1 MGEIKHTARF
11 AEIERIFGDYFNSHL
26 APVMRDTQD
35 YLNRKQ
41 VEEMAAYSTSA
52 AGILGSMAA
61 AANPMMDPYQTLKVT
76 GEWNS
81 KTTEDYIEMCKDK
94 IANNKEIQADLTIM
108 ANEWRTAVVDEIGR
122 ERYDELS
129 GQLGGDLAYA
139 YTEYR
144 IGELMM
150 GKMVKDN
157 MPKSSAEYIMRK
169 AAQNTL
175 FGLSYTLNQSPLAA
189 EIERRGEAAYKPS
202 KLEKGTGKVI
212 GASIDAISLGGAGS
226 WASFA
231 KFVGVDLA
239 FSALTSSKDKTGN
252 TASVEDCIS
261 KGVFGS
267 ERNVFD
273 RFRKDANE
281 IRANDNPYIIATN
294 ERLTKKIPV
303 QGFDFR
309 DWMSHNAQAK
319 MLFDF
324 IAGKVLCALSGGVD
338 SSVCAAMLAK
348 AIGKQ
353 LTCVFVDHG
362 LLRKNEREEVCAV
375 FGEGGQFDINFICVD
390 ARERF
395 YSKLAGVTAPEGK
408 RKIIGEEFIRVFE
421 EEAKK
426 IGAVD
431 YLAQGTIY
439 PDVVE
444 SGLGGESATIKSHH
458 NVGGLPDFVDFKEIV
473 EPLRDLF
480 KDEVRQSGREL
491 GLPENLVARQP
502 FPGPGLAIRIIG
514 DVTPE
519 KVAIVQD
526 ADAIYR
532 EEVDKLPM
540 SERPSQYFAALT
552 NMRSVGVMGD
562 ERTYDYAI
570 ALRAVTTTDFMTAE
584 VTMLPPATI
593 TTAANRI
600 VNEVKHINRVLF
612 DYTTKPPAT
621 IEFE

>member
-41 VEEMAAYSTSA
+41 AEEMAAYSTSA

-81 KTTEDYIEMCKDK
+81 KTTEDYLEMCREK
-94 IANNKEIQADLTIM
+94 IANNKEIQADLALL
-108 ANEWRTAVVDEIGR
+108 ANEWRSTVVDEIGR

-129 GQLGGDLAYA
+129 GQLGCDLAYA

-212 GASIDAISLGGAGS
+212 GASIDAISLGGTGS

-231 KFVGVDLA
+231 KFVGADLA

-273 RFRKDANE
+273 RFRKEAKE

-303 QGFDFR
+303 QSFDFR

-319 MLFDF
+319 MPFDF
-324 IAGKVLCALSGGVD
+324 IAGQKIKD
-338 SSVCAAMLAK
+338 
-348 AIGKQ
+348 
-353 LTCVFVDHG
+353 
-362 LLRKNEREEVCAV
+362 ERYKDIPMVIAPEYMETYLQDMEKKEEVK
-375 FGEGGQFDINFICVD
+375 GQSALASNPGQSGNTHTAQSVQQ
-390 ARERF
+390 ANETETTEESRED
-395 YSKLAGVTAPEGK
+395 TA
-408 RKIIGEEFIRVFE
+408 I
-421 EEAKK
+421 
-426 IGAVD
+426 
-431 YLAQGTIY
+431 
-439 PDVVE
+439 E
-444 SGLGGESATIKSHH
+444 SG
-458 NVGGLPDFVDFKEIV
+458 
-473 EPLRDLF
+473 
-480 KDEVRQSGREL
+480 Q
-491 GLPENLVARQP
+491 Q
-502 FPGPGLAIRIIG
+502 
-514 DVTPE
+514 
-519 KVAIVQD
+519 
-526 ADAIYR
+526 
-532 EEVDKLPM
+532 
-540 SERPSQYFAALT
+540 
-552 NMRSVGVMGD
+552 
-562 ERTYDYAI
+562 
-570 ALRAVTTTDFMTAE
+570 TAN
-584 VTMLPPATI
+584 
-593 TTAANRI
+593 ANRTG
-600 VNEVKHINRVLF
+600 RR
-612 DYTTKPPAT
+612 
-621 IEFE
+621 

>member
-324 IAGKVLCALSGGVD
+324 IAGQKIKDERYKDIPMVIAPEYMETYLQDMEKKEEVIGQSVQQANETETAEESREDTAIESGQQTANANENGWGDFFSTLGLSGMGDISKNLGYVL
-338 SSVCAAMLAK
+338 AMLPDILVGMFTGRTKSLDLGDNVLPIASIV
-348 AIGKQ
+348 AGI
-353 LTCVFVDHG
+353 FI
-362 LLRKNEREEVCAV
+362 KNP
-375 FGEGGQFDINFICVD
+375 ILKMMMI
-390 ARERF
+390 
-395 YSKLAGVTAPEGK
+395 
-408 RKIIGEEFIRVFE
+408 
-421 EEAKK
+421 
-426 IGAVD
+426 
-431 YLAQGTIY
+431 
-439 PDVVE
+439 
-444 SGLGGESATIKSHH
+444 GLGGANLLNKAGHEALGWERNEDNGLNTGNRSVRYRAYADEPLNPRISGPILQGNNLIATIDHVPCTIQLS
-458 NVGGLPDFVDFKEIV
+458 
-473 EPLRDLF
+473 
-480 KDEVRQSGREL
+480 
-491 GLPENLVARQP
+491 
-502 FPGPGLAIRIIG
+502 
-514 DVTPE
+514 E
-519 KVAIVQD
+519 KVVSAYNAGALPLNTLANAILAKSDRTQQLMSQNYEEND
-526 ADAIYR
+526 R
-532 EEVDKLPM
+532 ETIV
-540 SERPSQYFAALT
+540 
-552 NMRSVGVMGD
+552 
-562 ERTYDYAI
+562 RTRGI
-570 ALRAVTTTDFMTAE
+570 Q
-584 VTMLPPATI
+584 
-593 TTAANRI
+593 
-600 VNEVKHINRVLF
+600 
-612 DYTTKPPAT
+612 
-621 IEFE
+621 

>member
-11 AEIERIFGDYFNSHL
+11 AEIEKVFGDYFNSHL
-26 APVMRDTQD
+26 APVMRDTQN
-35 YLNRKQ
+35 YLNRRQ
-41 VEEMAAYSTSA
+41 AEEMAVYSTSA
-52 AGILGSMAA
+52 TGILGSMAA
-61 AANPMMDPYQTLKVT
+61 AGNPMMDPYQTLKVT

-108 ANEWRTAVVDEIGR
+108 ANEWRSAVVDEIGR

-144 IGELMM
+144 IGELMT

-231 KFVGVDLA
+231 KFVGADLA

-273 RFRKDANE
+273 RFRKEANE
-281 IRANDNPYIIATN
+281 IRVNDNPYIIATN

-303 QGFDFR
+303 QSFDFR

-319 MLFDF
+319 MPFDF
-324 IAGKVLCALSGGVD
+324 IAGQKIKDERYKDIPMVIAPEYMETYLQDMEKKEEVKGQSALANNPGQSGNTHTAQSVQQANETATAEESREDTAIESGQQTANANENGWGNFFSTLGLSGMGDISKNLGYVL
-338 SSVCAAMLAK
+338 AMLPDILVGMFTGRTKSLDLGDNVLPIASIV
-348 AIGKQ
+348 AGI
-353 LTCVFVDHG
+353 FI
-362 LLRKNEREEVCAV
+362 KNP
-375 FGEGGQFDINFICVD
+375 ILKMMMI
-390 ARERF
+390 
-395 YSKLAGVTAPEGK
+395 
-408 RKIIGEEFIRVFE
+408 
-421 EEAKK
+421 
-426 IGAVD
+426 
-431 YLAQGTIY
+431 
-439 PDVVE
+439 
-444 SGLGGESATIKSHH
+444 GLGGANLLNKAGHEALGWER
-458 NVGGLPDFVDFKEIV
+458 NEDNGLNT
-473 EPLRDLF
+473 
-480 KDEVRQSGREL
+480 G
-491 GLPENLVARQP
+491 N
-502 FPGPGLAIRIIG
+502 
-514 DVTPE
+514 
-519 KVAIVQD
+519 
-526 ADAIYR
+526 
-532 EEVDKLPM
+532 
-540 SERPSQYFAALT
+540 
-552 NMRSVGVMGD
+552 RSV
-562 ERTYDYAI
+562 R
-570 ALRAVTTTDFMTAE
+570 
-584 VTMLPPATI
+584 
-593 TTAANRI
+593 
-600 VNEVKHINRVLF
+600 
-612 DYTTKPPAT
+612 
-621 IEFE
+621 

>member
-1 MGEIKHTARF
+1 MGEIRHTERF

-26 APVMRDTQD
+26 APVMRDTQN

-41 VEEMAAYSTSA
+41 AEEMAAYSTSA

-61 AANPMMDPYQTLKVT
+61 AGNPMIDPYQTLKVT

-81 KTTEDYIEMCKDK
+81 KTTEDYLEMCREK

-129 GQLGGDLAYA
+129 GQLGSDLAYA

-144 IGELMM
+144 IGELMT

-252 TASVEDCIS
+252 TASVEECIS

-273 RFRKDANE
+273 RFRKEANE

-303 QGFDFR
+303 QSFDFR
-309 DWMSHNAQAK
+309 DWMIHNAQAK
-319 MLFDF
+319 MPFDF
-324 IAGKVLCALSGGVD
+324 IAGQKIKDERYKDIPMVIAPEYMETYLQDMEKKEEVKGQSALANNPGQSGNTHTAQSVQQANENGWGDFFSTLGLSGMGDISKNLGYVL
-338 SSVCAAMLAK
+338 AMLPDILVGMFTGRTKSLDLGDNVLPIASII
-348 AIGKQ
+348 AGI
-353 LTCVFVDHG
+353 FI
-362 LLRKNEREEVCAV
+362 KNP
-375 FGEGGQFDINFICVD
+375 ILKMMMI
-390 ARERF
+390 
-395 YSKLAGVTAPEGK
+395 
-408 RKIIGEEFIRVFE
+408 
-421 EEAKK
+421 
-426 IGAVD
+426 
-431 YLAQGTIY
+431 
-439 PDVVE
+439 
-444 SGLGGESATIKSHH
+444 GLGGANLLNKAGHEALGWKRNEDNGLKEGNRSVRYRVYADEPLNPRISGPILQGNNLIATIDH
-458 NVGGLPDFVDFKEIV
+458 VPCTIQL
-473 EPLRDLF
+473 
-480 KDEVRQSGREL
+480 
-491 GLPENLVARQP
+491 
-502 FPGPGLAIRIIG
+502 
-514 DVTPE
+514 PE
-519 KVAIVQD
+519 KVVSAYNAGALPLNTLANAILAKSDRTQQLMSQN
-526 ADAIYR
+526 YEENNR
-532 EEVDKLPM
+532 E
-540 SERPSQYFAALT
+540 
-552 NMRSVGVMGD
+552 
-562 ERTYDYAI
+562 
-570 ALRAVTTTDFMTAE
+570 
-584 VTMLPPATI
+584 TI
-593 TTAANRI
+593 VCTRGI
-600 VNEVKHINRVLF
+600 Q
-612 DYTTKPPAT
+612 
-621 IEFE
+621 

>member
-1 MGEIKHTARF
+1 MGEIRHTERF

-26 APVMRDTQD
+26 APVMRDTQN

-41 VEEMAAYSTSA
+41 AEEMAAYSTSA

-61 AANPMMDPYQTLKVT
+61 AGNPMIDPYQTLKVT

-81 KTTEDYIEMCKDK
+81 KTTEDYLEMCREK
-94 IANNKEIQADLTIM
+94 IANNKEIQSDLTIM

-129 GQLGGDLAYA
+129 GQLGSDLAYA

-144 IGELMM
+144 IGELMT

-189 EIERRGEAAYKPS
+189 EIERRGEATYKPS

-252 TASVEDCIS
+252 TASVEECIS

-273 RFRKDANE
+273 RFHKEANE

-303 QGFDFR
+303 QSFDFR
-309 DWMSHNAQAK
+309 DWMIHNAQAK
-319 MLFDF
+319 MPFDF
-324 IAGKVLCALSGGVD
+324 IAGQKIKDERYKDIPMAIAPEYMETYLQDMEKKEEVKGQSALASNPGQSGNTHTAQSVQQANETETAEESREDTAIESGQQTANANENGWGDFFSTLGLSGMGDISKNLGYVL
-338 SSVCAAMLAK
+338 AMLPDILVGMFTGRTKSLDLGDNVLPIASIV
-348 AIGKQ
+348 AGI
-353 LTCVFVDHG
+353 FI
-362 LLRKNEREEVCAV
+362 KNP
-375 FGEGGQFDINFICVD
+375 I
-390 ARERF
+390 
-395 YSKLAGVTAPEGK
+395 
-408 RKIIGEEFIRVFE
+408 
-421 EEAKK
+421 
-426 IGAVD
+426 
-431 YLAQGTIY
+431 
-439 PDVVE
+439 
-444 SGLGGESATIKSHH
+444 H
-458 NVGGLPDFVDFKEIV
+458 
-473 EPLRDLF
+473 
-480 KDEVRQSGREL
+480 
-491 GLPENLVARQP
+491 
-502 FPGPGLAIRIIG
+502 
-514 DVTPE
+514 
-519 KVAIVQD
+519 
-526 ADAIYR
+526 
-532 EEVDKLPM
+532 
-540 SERPSQYFAALT
+540 
-552 NMRSVGVMGD
+552 
-562 ERTYDYAI
+562 
-570 ALRAVTTTDFMTAE
+570 
-584 VTMLPPATI
+584 
-593 TTAANRI
+593 
-600 VNEVKHINRVLF
+600 
-612 DYTTKPPAT
+612 
-621 IEFE
+621 